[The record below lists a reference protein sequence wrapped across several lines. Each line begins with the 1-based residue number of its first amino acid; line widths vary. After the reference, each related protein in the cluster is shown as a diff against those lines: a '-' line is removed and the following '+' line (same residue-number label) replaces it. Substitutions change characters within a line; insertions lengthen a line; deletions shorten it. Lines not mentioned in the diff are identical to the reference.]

1 MDVQYHVIWDIR
13 ISSHSFILLRLHSPG
28 SLNVK
33 PFLNTLQEYG
43 SIYDSLDD
51 HQILIPGPEVDLP
64 WSPDARDP
72 QSEIPVVDS
81 IIPPLS
87 SIFPLWRNSPGP
99 KRNGWRWGDVESFLK
114 LWIWIFNVNSAK
126 LGQLCYVPQPNLF
139 CKHWQPETVWR
150 KKRLQVCKC
159 NSFNPPQLYWSLM
172 SLIVWS
178 FLASVASNCWEVHTL
193 VGAGSGGDSGGGMDA
208 VSSSRPQKMATKE
221 PRKKYVKL
229 WNCDIQREMPVLSR
243 TDQGKPVETC
253 TGSWRVAVYWSHYTR
268 WVPHVVIKRHFS
280 WSGKLETQGTN
291 WGNSFSSFCTK
302 WLLLSWSIHI
312 LEHLKLRWIH
322 VVSHAWQIK
331 IQKKS
336 HLTFHLF
343 SSQVS

>member
-1 MDVQYHVIWDIR
+1 M
-13 ISSHSFILLRLHSPG
+13 HSPG

-126 LGQLCYVPQPNLF
+126 LGQLLLRASAKPVLQALAAWNRL
-139 CKHWQPETVWR
+139 
-150 KKRLQVCKC
+150 KKKKVAKCKC

-178 FLASVASNCWEVHTL
+178 FLASVASNWRFIHWLVLAVEVIVVEAWMRSPPQGHKK
-193 VGAGSGGDSGGGMDA
+193 
-208 VSSSRPQKMATKE
+208 RP
-221 PRKKYVKL
+221 
-229 WNCDIQREMPVLSR
+229 
-243 TDQGKPVETC
+243 
-253 TGSWRVAVYWSHYTR
+253 
-268 WVPHVVIKRHFS
+268 
-280 WSGKLETQGTN
+280 
-291 WGNSFSSFCTK
+291 
-302 WLLLSWSIHI
+302 
-312 LEHLKLRWIH
+312 
-322 VVSHAWQIK
+322 
-331 IQKKS
+331 
-336 HLTFHLF
+336 
-343 SSQVS
+343 

>member
-1 MDVQYHVIWDIR
+1 M
-13 ISSHSFILLRLHSPG
+13 HSPG

-126 LGQLCYVPQPNLF
+126 LGQLLLRASAKPVLQALAAWNRL
-139 CKHWQPETVWR
+139 
-150 KKRLQVCKC
+150 KKKKVAKCKC

-178 FLASVASNCWEVHTL
+178 FLASVASNWRFIHWLVLAVEVIVVEAWMRSPPQGHKK
-193 VGAGSGGDSGGGMDA
+193 
-208 VSSSRPQKMATKE
+208 RPQNKQEKICKTVKQWHTTGNASSKQNRPRQTCWNLHWLVESCSVLE
-221 PRKKYVKL
+221 PL
-229 WNCDIQREMPVLSR
+229 HSMSAPC
-243 TDQGKPVETC
+243 
-253 TGSWRVAVYWSHYTR
+253 
-268 WVPHVVIKRHFS
+268 
-280 WSGKLETQGTN
+280 
-291 WGNSFSSFCTK
+291 GNKTPF
-302 WLLLSWSIHI
+302 
-312 LEHLKLRWIH
+312 
-322 VVSHAWQIK
+322 
-331 IQKKS
+331 
-336 HLTFHLF
+336 
-343 SSQVS
+343 

>member
-1 MDVQYHVIWDIR
+1 MDVQYHVISDICKLVV
-13 ISSHSFILLRLHSPG
+13 SLLYYLRLHSPG
-28 SLNVK
+28 SLKIK

-51 HQILIPGPEVDLP
+51 QILIPGPEVDLP

-150 KKRLQVCKC
+150 KKRLQSASAIRSTLRSSTGLWLFGLSSLLLLQIAERFIHWLVLVVEVIVVEAWMR
-159 NSFNPPQLYWSLM
+159 SPPQG
-172 SLIVWS
+172 
-178 FLASVASNCWEVHTL
+178 HKK
-193 VGAGSGGDSGGGMDA
+193 
-208 VSSSRPQKMATKE
+208 RP
-221 PRKKYVKL
+221 
-229 WNCDIQREMPVLSR
+229 
-243 TDQGKPVETC
+243 
-253 TGSWRVAVYWSHYTR
+253 
-268 WVPHVVIKRHFS
+268 
-280 WSGKLETQGTN
+280 
-291 WGNSFSSFCTK
+291 
-302 WLLLSWSIHI
+302 
-312 LEHLKLRWIH
+312 
-322 VVSHAWQIK
+322 
-331 IQKKS
+331 
-336 HLTFHLF
+336 
-343 SSQVS
+343 